1 MDGLSVCMQKQKKM
15 STNTIDKPR
24 KVTTATLRKMKAAGE
39 KIAMLTAYDYSMAR
53 LVDGSGMDV
62 ILVGDSATNVM
73 AGNMTTLPMTL
84 DEMIYHA
91 RCVARGTERALVVAD
106 MPFGT
111 YQGDANAALHNA
123 VRLMKESGCEAVKLE
138 GGSEIRESIEKI
150 LSAGIPVMG
159 HLGLTPQSVNKFGGY
174 GIRAKEE
181 AEARKLLDDAKM
193 LEEIGCFAMVLE
205 KVPSELARKVAESV
219 SIPIIGI
226 GAGSGVD
233 GQVLVVND
241 MLGMNKGF
249 KPKFLR
255 HYADLGE
262 AINEALTHYISDVK
276 AVTFPSP
283 EEAY

>member
-1 MDGLSVCMQKQKKM
+1 M

-39 KIAMLTAYDYSMAR
+39 KIAMLTSYDYSMAR
-53 LVDGSGMDV
+53 LVDASGMDV

-73 AGNMTTLPMTL
+73 AGNQTTLPMTL
-84 DEMIYHA
+84 DEMIYHT
-91 RCVARGTERALVVAD
+91 RCVVRGTERALVVAD

-138 GGSEIRESIEKI
+138 GGSAIRESIEKI

-159 HLGLTPQSVNKFGGY
+159 HLGLTPQSINKFGGY

-181 AEARKLLDDAKM
+181 AEATRLLEDAKM
-193 LEEIGCFAMVLE
+193 LEQLGCFSIVLE
-205 KVPSELARKVAESV
+205 KIPADLARKVAESIA
-219 SIPIIGI
+219 IPVIGI
-226 GAGSGVD
+226 GAGNGVD

-249 KPKFLR
+249 TPKFLR
-255 HYADLGE
+255 LYTDLGTI
-262 AINEALTHYISDVK
+262 INEALTRYISDVK

-283 EEAY
+283 EESY